1 MNHLQ
6 YTSKE
11 MYSSTDLIRKSKSIF
26 DKLNNKEI
34 EKAVILRDGKPSFML
49 LDFETYE
56 NIMIEYVKLKEASNS
71 KSTKKL
77 PIQENTHEQ
86 NSDKRKEE
94 NSIEAKIELIEA
106 SNSSNEELNEA
117 EVQKALE
124 EIEKLNFNSI
134 DNNKIETKKEQP
146 LKDFWE

>member
-71 KSTKKL
+71 KSTKKI

-86 NSDKRKEE
+86 NSDKSKEE
-94 NSIEAKIELIEA
+94 NSIEAKIEPIEA

>member
-71 KSTKKL
+71 KSTKKI
-77 PIQENTHEQ
+77 PIQDNTHEQ
-86 NSDKRKEE
+86 NSDKRIEE
-94 NSIEAKIELIEA
+94 NSIEAKIEPIEA
-106 SNSSNEELNEA
+106 SKSSNEELNEA

>member
-71 KSTKKL
+71 KSTKKI

-86 NSDKRKEE
+86 NTDKRIEE
-94 NSIEAKIELIEA
+94 NSIEAKIEPIEA

>member
-71 KSTKKL
+71 KSTKKI
-77 PIQENTHEQ
+77 PIQESTHEQ

-94 NSIEAKIELIEA
+94 NIIEAKIELIEA

>member
-86 NSDKRKEE
+86 NSDKSKEE
-94 NSIEAKIELIEA
+94 NSIEAKIEPIEA

>member
-56 NIMIEYVKLKEASNS
+56 NIMIEYTKLKEASNS
-71 KSTKKL
+71 KSTMKIS
-77 PIQENTHEQ
+77 IQENTHEQ
-86 NSDKRKEE
+86 NSDKSKEE
-94 NSIEAKIELIEA
+94 NSREAKIEPIEA
-106 SNSSNEELNEA
+106 SKSSNEELNEA

-134 DNNKIETKKEQP
+134 DDNKIETKKEQP

>member
-86 NSDKRKEE
+86 NTDKRKEE

-134 DNNKIETKKEQP
+134 DNNTNETKKEQP